1 MDSHTKNPASSLKV
15 GLLLPTYEG
24 MIDGETPSWSD
35 MLAIAGR
42 AEEVGFDSLWV
53 VDHLT
58 IPVDQTVAGAD
69 PMGAWEC
76 WSLLAALSA
85 ATTRIEL
92 GSLVTCAAFRNPAL
106 LAKMADTVDE
116 VSGGRLILG
125 LGAGSIPAEF
135 TAFGY
140 PSDHRV
146 DRFEEAIRIIR
157 ELLQGE
163 RVTFDGRYFQA
174 HGAQLR
180 PRGPRPNG
188 PPILIGAR
196 NQRMDRLA
204 ARYADVWNAA
214 WPNRVEELE
223 PRLRA
228 IDAACQ
234 EVGRDPASL
243 QRSAGVMVDLPG
255 LGPSRD
261 WLWAKLV
268 REPRHPLSG
277 SVDEIADALRA
288 YAALGITHIQVW
300 LDPPGLDGV
309 EAFAPVL
316 DLLRSRAPDG
326 LESGTA

>member
-1 MDSHTKNPASSLKV
+1 MNAQADTSAPSLKV

-24 MIDGETPSWSD
+24 MVDGETPRWSD
-35 MLAIAGR
+35 MLAIAQR
-42 AEEVGFDSLWV
+42 AEAVGFDSVWV

-58 IPVDQTVAGAD
+58 IPVDQTVPGAE

-85 ATTRIEL
+85 ATTHIGV
-92 GSLVTCAAFRNPAL
+92 GSLVTSATFRNPAL
-106 LAKMADTVDE
+106 LAKMADTIDE
-116 VSGGRLILG
+116 VSGGRLTLG

-135 TAFGY
+135 AAFGY

-146 DRFEEAIRIIR
+146 DRFEEATTIIR
-157 ELLQGE
+157 RLLHGE
-163 RVTFDGRYFQA
+163 QVTFAGRHYQT
-174 HGAQLR
+174 HEAQLR
-180 PRGPRPNG
+180 PRGPRPEG

-196 NQRMDRLA
+196 SHRMDRLA

-214 WPNRVEELE
+214 WPNRAEELV
-223 PRLRA
+223 PRIA
-228 IDAACQ
+228 DIDAACE

-255 LGPSRD
+255 LGPSSN
-261 WLWAKLV
+261 WLWATLV
-268 REPRHPLSG
+268 REPRHPLTG
-277 SVDEIADALRA
+277 SVDEMAAGLRA

-316 DLLRSRAPDG
+316 ELVRSG
-326 LESGTA
+326 GTDS